1 VAEHLLTYPNNSTK
15 NRFLEKN
22 YSTEAANCFM
32 LENIKLKMDKGG
44 VACAVFLDFKKTVN
58 ILLSRL
64 SNCNFLLKPL
74 CGLSLIKK
82 IENNV

>member
-1 VAEHLLTYPNNSTK
+1 MAEQLLTYPNNSTK
-15 NRFLEKN
+15 NSFLENN
-22 YSTEAANCFM
+22 YFTEAANCFM

-64 SNCNFLLKPL
+64 SNCNFLAEAIMWFK
-74 CGLSLIKK
+74 SY
-82 IENNV
+82 